1 MAPDDRE
8 RDRDGLFEDLDSLLS
23 PGGGEPPGAAST
35 GAPSAPPPADV
46 PFLDEVALGDEGDD
60 DDDDEFALV
69 DEGYPVYPTGDDEDD
84 ELLGDEREGIDIRA
98 DAPAGGGAGPGEGAI
113 ADIFADDGP
122 DLFSFADGP
131 ATGSPAGASETG
143 ASAPWDLPRASAGVG
158 GGDDEDEVEDDGDVV
173 IPASPTTGGRPSYR
187 PADPEIKVRGAFDYD
202 DGDDPGRSPYVDL
215 PSPPEREQDRDEESR
230 TLDDLFARALR
241 PTEGADVSVLRDR
254 GDDRASDGA
263 SEDEYAALS
272 RLLGEVDDDDAEGLF
287 GPAAAREDL
296 PTGEGPRW
304 QDPTSVEAGHEPER
318 RPGRSLPL
326 AFATGAGLLIAA
338 VGTLVAGAPWFAL
351 FGGAMVLIAQGE
363 FYAAVRGTGARPATA
378 LGLVSGA
385 LVLSAGYLRGE
396 AAMLGMVGF
405 STVAAYA
412 WYLVQPADRRRDVVI
427 NVSVTMYGVIAIPLL
442 AGFLLTALSLPGG
455 EEVVIAAI
463 GLTIAYDT
471 AAFFT
476 GYLWGRRPMAPS
488 VSPRKSWEGAI
499 GATVVVVGLSAGV
512 VAATVPALNTVGRAI
527 GLGLVISVLAP
538 LGDLAESLL
547 KRDLGIKDMGSIL
560 PGHGGVL
567 DRIDALL
574 LVAPGAL
581 LYLRVISG

>member
-1 MAPDDRE
+1 MAPDD
-8 RDRDGLFEDLDSLLS
+8 RDRDGLFEDIDSLLS
-23 PGGGEPPGAAST
+23 PGGAAGSDVPAAPPGPREGS
-35 GAPSAPPPADV
+35 S
-46 PFLDEVALGDEGDD
+46 FLDEIALGDEGDD
-60 DDDDEFALV
+60 DGGDESDDFALI
-69 DEGYPVYPTGDDEDD
+69 DEGFPVYPTGEEDEGDDDD
-84 ELLGDEREGIDIRA
+84 DDDPGISADEGEGLDIRA
-98 DAPAGGGAGPGEGAI
+98 DAPVAGAS
-113 ADIFADDGP
+113 ADAGP

-131 ATGSPAGASETG
+131 EATQPGDAF
-143 ASAPWDLPRASAGVG
+143 PWDRPTPSSSEDAAEDVG
-158 GGDDEDEVEDDGDVV
+158 EDDGVTDL
-173 IPASPTTGGRPSYR
+173 PTAAGGGRGYR
-187 PADPEIKVRGAFDYD
+187 PADPEIRIRGAFDYD
-202 DGDDPGRSPYVDL
+202 DGQDPGRSPYEDL
-215 PSPPEREQDRDEESR
+215 PSPPERDPEPDTGGQ

-241 PTEGADVSVLRDR
+241 PTGAAGAEVSVVRDR
-254 GDDRASDGA
+254 GDEGPSGG
-263 SEDEYAALS
+263 EDEDGYAALT
-272 RLLGEVDDDDAEGLF
+272 RLLGEVDDEDREGLF

-304 QDPTSVEAGHEPER
+304 QDPTSVEAGHDPER
-318 RPGRSLPL
+318 RPGRSLPV
-326 AFATGAGLLIAA
+326 AFATGAALLAAA
-338 VGTLVAGAPWFAL
+338 VGTLLAGAPWFAS
-351 FGGAMVLIAQGE
+351 FGGVMVLIAQGE
-363 FYAAVRGTGARPATA
+363 FYAAVRTTGARPATA
-378 LGLVSGA
+378 LGLVAGA

-396 AAMLGMVGF
+396 AAMLAMVGV
-405 STVAAYA
+405 STIAAYV
-412 WYLVQPADRRRDVVI
+412 WYLVQPAERRRDVII
-427 NVSVTMYGVIAIPLL
+427 NVSVTMFGVLAIPLL

-455 EEVVIAAI
+455 EQVVIAAI
-463 GLTIAYDT
+463 GLTMAYDT

-512 VAATVPALNTVGRAI
+512 VAATVPALNTVGRAV